1 MGLPALLHQ
10 TQFAKE
16 HLLAP
21 LAARRGRPRAS
32 PRAAPG
38 QFRSGP
44 DKKNSQA
51 GKRGSGEAGG
61 KAARGAGRHVA
72 PDAPSRRSGRP
83 RRAAREDGHG
93 PGGAP
98 RRTQPRPGPGTPAG
112 ALRALLR
119 RELRKGT
126 RRSRAREK
134 KPASHAAAKA
144 PSIPRGR
151 SPRPR
156 PRPPPP
162 LAPESRVPAAP
173 TVSAV
178 RPLGAISSSP
188 FCRLPRRA
196 GAGPGA
202 AVTARRSPL
211 RRSFPEPGRAT
222 RAAPAARPPAPS
234 THLQLPALCRRTAG
248 PRRAAFPR
256 RPALSVGRPSPFAP
270 PPEAR
275 GTPPAR
281 GCCGAR
287 RSPSGFA
294 PCPKQRGARV
304 SGIGSGTGGLTQP
317 TVIDRRGDL
326 LRRRSKPIVLLKC
339 KGTFSPSRVLCTH
352 TYQGYTSQV
361 RCFRALLLP
370 ALPSP
375 APPRSR
381 RQGLQL
387 GSSLPMLSALTNRTF
402 PAGSRQLGLEIK
414 IGN

>member
-1 MGLPALLHQ
+1 MGPGGTWLR
-10 TQFAKE
+10 TR
-16 HLLAP
+16 LLADRGGP
-21 LAARRGRPRAS
+21 GEPRGRTGT
-32 PRAAPG
+32 AP
-38 QFRSGP
+38 
-44 DKKNSQA
+44 A
-51 GKRGSGEAGG
+51 ELRG
-61 KAARGAGRHVA
+61 
-72 PDAPSRRSGRP
+72 APSRARGPARRQARS
-83 RRAAREDGHG
+83 
-93 PGGAP
+93 
-98 RRTQPRPGPGTPAG
+98 
-112 ALRALLR
+112 ALCSAENYG
-119 RELRKGT
+119 RELGGP
-126 RRSRAREK
+126 ARGK
-134 KPASHAAAKA
+134 KPRVPCGGQSAEH
-144 PSIPRGR
+144 PSRC
-151 SPRPR
+151 S

-162 LAPESRVPAAP
+162 PAPESRVPAAP

-202 AVTARRSPL
+202 AVRARRSPL
-211 RRSFPEPGRAT
+211 RWSFPEPGRAT

-352 TYQGYTSQV
+352 TYRGYTSQV

>member
-1 MGLPALLHQ
+1 MGLLALLHQ

-44 DKKNSQA
+44 HKKNSQA
-51 GKRGSGEAGG
+51 GKRGSGEEGSTWG
-61 KAARGAGRHVA
+61 RAARGSGRAFSQIGAAPESRAGGRA
-72 PDAPSRRSGRP
+72 RP
-83 RRAAREDGHG
+83 RRSSAAHPAA
-93 PGGAP
+93 PGARHAGRRAP
-98 RRTQPRPGPGTPAG
+98 RFAPPRTTEGNSAVPREG
-112 ALRALLR
+112 
-119 RELRKGT
+119 
-126 RRSRAREK
+126 K
-134 KPASHAAAKA
+134 KPASYAAAKA
-144 PSIPRGR
+144 PSIPRGA
-151 SPRPR
+151 RPV
-156 PRPPPP
+156 PLPPPP
-162 LAPESRVPAAP
+162 LRAESPPPQPFRQSARSEQSLPLRFAA
-173 TVSAV
+173 
-178 RPLGAISSSP
+178 
-188 FCRLPRRA
+188 FRA
-196 GAGPGA
+196 GRG
-202 AVTARRSPL
+202 
-211 RRSFPEPGRAT
+211 PGRAPPSEPGGP
-222 RAAPAARPPAPS
+222 RSAGASPSPDARQEQPRPPAPS

-352 TYQGYTSQV
+352 TYRGYTSQV

>member
-44 DKKNSQA
+44 HKKNSQA
-51 GKRGSGEAGG
+51 GKRGSGEEGSTWG
-61 KAARGAGRHVA
+61 RAARGSGRAFSQIGAAPESRAGGRA
-72 PDAPSRRSGRP
+72 RP
-83 RRAAREDGHG
+83 RRSSAAHPAA
-93 PGGAP
+93 PGARHAGRRAP
-98 RRTQPRPGPGTPAG
+98 RFAPPRTTEGNSAVPREG
-112 ALRALLR
+112 
-119 RELRKGT
+119 KN
-126 RRSRAREK
+126 
-134 KPASHAAAKA
+134 PASHAAAKA

-202 AVTARRSPL
+202 AVRARRSPL
-211 RRSFPEPGRAT
+211 RWSFPEPGRAT

-248 PRRAAFPR
+248 PRRAAFQR

-352 TYQGYTSQV
+352 TYRGYTSQV